1 MVTDKRHIV
10 TDLSSNIISITI
22 DEGSP
27 RRETLDAIDHDA
39 EASQL
44 PLVIEGVAYQNLP
57 TIYQQPIYY
66 TAVFDSNSDFL
77 GMTPV
82 FEPTLFEQ
90 APSSFDQG
98 PFLSTAQP
106 LSPTET
112 YSAGPTP
119 RESTFL
125 QAGQDFNRMSFSPTV
140 EGTVR
145 TASAANTAPR
155 HVSSSAYPFTPLSMD
170 TMGLPSA
177 TGIVDRNTSFSAL
190 TAVLAG
196 HGMGMMGEDMLAWDE
211 DEFAAENAAANASVV
226 VNGSRKRRE
235 SVSMVNLG
243 PIVQANTPTSPVGL
257 DA

>member
-1 MVTDKRHIV
+1 MVTDKRHFV
-10 TDLSSNIISITI
+10 TDLSSNIISISI

-27 RRETLDAIDHDA
+27 QRETLDATDHDT

-44 PLVIEGVAYQNLP
+44 PLMIEGVAYQNFP

-82 FEPTLFEQ
+82 FEPTLFGQ

-140 EGTVR
+140 EGTDR
-145 TASAANTAPR
+145 TLSAANIAPH
-155 HVSSSAYPFTPLSMD
+155 HVSSSAYPLTPLSMD
-170 TMGLPSA
+170 TMSLPSV

-235 SVSMVNLG
+235 SVSMVNLE
-243 PIVQANTPTSPVGL
+243 PIAQAKTPTSPVGL

>member
-10 TDLSSNIISITI
+10 ADLSSNIISITI

-27 RRETLDAIDHDA
+27 QRETLDATDHDA

-44 PLVIEGVAYQNLP
+44 QLMIEGVAYQNLP

-90 APSSFDQG
+90 GPSSFDQG

-145 TASAANTAPR
+145 TVSTANTAPR
-155 HVSSSAYPFTPLSMD
+155 HVSSSAYPLNPLSMA

-211 DEFAAENAAANASVV
+211 DEFAAENAAANSSVV
-226 VNGSRKRRE
+226 VDGSRKRRE
-235 SVSMVNLG
+235 NVSMVNLE